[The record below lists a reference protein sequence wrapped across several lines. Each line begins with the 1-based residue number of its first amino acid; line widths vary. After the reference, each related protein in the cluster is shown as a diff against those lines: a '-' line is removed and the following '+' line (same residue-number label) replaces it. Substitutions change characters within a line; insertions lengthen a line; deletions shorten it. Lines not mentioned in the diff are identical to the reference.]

1 MGIEELEEKLEKISL
16 DCEKCKAKMCNICPN
31 GQIKK
36 TIRNKLKI
44 LNPSLKKEKN
54 LIKKIRDFLKKIKTR
69 K

>member
-1 MGIEELEEKLEKISL
+1 MEIEELEEKLEKISL
-16 DCEKCKAKMCNICPN
+16 GCEKCKAKMCSICPN

-54 LIKKIRDFLKKIKTR
+54 LIKKIKDFLTKIKTR

>member
-16 DCEKCKAKMCNICPN
+16 GCEKCKAKMCSICPN

-36 TIRNKLKI
+36 TIKNKLKI
-44 LNPSLKKEKN
+44 LKPSLKKEKS
-54 LIKKIRDFLKKIKTR
+54 LIKKIKEFLRKIKTR

>member
-16 DCEKCKAKMCNICPN
+16 GCEKCKAKMCNICPN

-36 TIRNKLKI
+36 TIKNKLKI
-44 LNPSLKKEKN
+44 LNPSLKKEKD
-54 LIKKIRDFLKKIKTR
+54 LIKKVKDFFIKIIKR